1 MSRTESEV
9 LCEMWATATQ
19 QGQDRDWKEIEAVSC
34 KGNPPC
40 AQYIRALSKFLQTH
54 TGELLSELQRFQK
67 AFPRPGTQAAMG
79 GEFLMAVGELDL
91 GQEKV
96 PTIAIALLE
105 TCLMSPK
112 IVDGFYRTIPPS
124 KAKMLKSKTT
134 RKAVLRGEQVL
145 EDARRLARKLGVLER
160 PEATGLLGW

>member
-1 MSRTESEV
+1 M
-9 LCEMWATATQ
+9 
-19 QGQDRDWKEIEAVSC
+19 
-34 KGNPPC
+34 
-40 AQYIRALSKFLQTH
+40 
-54 TGELLSELQRFQK
+54 
-67 AFPRPGTQAAMG
+67 
-79 GEFLMAVGELDL
+79 DL

-96 PTIAIALLE
+96 PTIAIVLLE

-160 PEATGLLGW
+160 PEAAGLLGWSDIRVISILCGLPGVFEKREWSGMDDISQDRFSDHSWD

>member
-1 MSRTESEV
+1 MRCGPLRLSRARIGIGKRSRRCLARAIPHVPNIFV
-9 LCEMWATATQ
+9 LYRNFYKRTQ
-19 QGQDRDWKEIEAVSC
+19 VNFSQNYNASRKRFHGPARK
-34 KGNPPC
+34 PPW
-40 AQYIRALSKFLQTH
+40 
-54 TGELLSELQRFQK
+54 
-67 AFPRPGTQAAMG
+67 
-79 GEFLMAVGELDL
+79 EFLMAVGELDL

-160 PEATGLLGW
+160 PEAAGLLGW